1 MKFLLDTNTV
11 SYALR
16 GHGRVAERLLG
27 HRPSEIGVS
36 AITVAELRFG
46 AHKRGSRKLQRLID
60 SFLAPVVQIPF
71 DSGAADRYGE
81 LAAELQRRGER
92 IEMADAMIAAHA
104 LEIGVTLVTHN
115 VRHFRRVE
123 GLAIEDW
130 V

>member
-1 MKFLLDTNTV
+1 MRLLLDTDTV

-16 GHGRVAERLLG
+16 GHGRVEERLLG

-46 AHKRGSRKLQRLID
+46 AHKRGSRKLHQLID
-60 SFLAPVVQIPF
+60 SFLAPVVQVPF
-71 DSGAADRYGE
+71 DSRAADRYGE
-81 LAAELQRRGER
+81 LAAELQRRGKG
-92 IEMADAMIAAHA
+92 IEMAGAMIAAHA

-115 VRHFRRVE
+115 VRHFDRIE
-123 GLAIEDW
+123 GLEIEDW